1 MWTLFTHWKFF
12 CVLEIELLDALCT
25 QKLEEK
31 HGLPFLEKT
40 SNQNTEKRNL
50 QKFMLGTSRNFN
62 ERSFMPYQLRF
73 MLVQL
78 APLDFGTRFYPF
90 TYQGFKASN
99 ILKCPEVG
107 ILFILLNWQLRII
120 DSNRRASIRSSMDNS
135 FKTRYQVRIQQT

>member
-31 HGLPFLEKT
+31 HWLPFLEKT

-62 ERSFMPYQLRF
+62 ERSF